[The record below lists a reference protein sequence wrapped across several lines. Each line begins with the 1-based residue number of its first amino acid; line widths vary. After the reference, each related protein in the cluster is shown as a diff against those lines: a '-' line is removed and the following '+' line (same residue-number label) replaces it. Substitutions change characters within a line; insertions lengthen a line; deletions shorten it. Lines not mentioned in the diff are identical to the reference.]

1 MASEEKKHRKPKTKR
16 EPATAE
22 EVLKIIQKPWATK
35 YDMAI
40 IGSVGLNR
48 AKEDRKNIA
57 EKIEND
63 GYKLPAYVVPMDK
76 VIEYYKINIS
86 YLKKVAN
93 IQKR

>member
-1 MASEEKKHRKPKTKR
+1 MTSEEKKRRKPKTKR

-40 IGSVGLNR
+40 IGFVGLNR
-48 AKEDRKNIA
+48 AASDRQKIA

-63 GYKLPAYVVPMDK
+63 GYKLPAYVVPMDL
-76 VIEYYKINIS
+76 VIDFYKINIS
-86 YLKKVAN
+86 YLKKIAN
-93 IQKR
+93 IQKK